1 MLQIYKY
8 LNIKVI
14 RGLYLNAKVNQ
25 GRAEGHPEPVE
36 LTPDEVL
43 AWTGLLH
50 ASSTLTRRLDLELR
64 REHGLSVS
72 EWEVLFLLGRVAGG
86 RARMSEIAGETLL
99 SQGAI
104 THLVRRLEKQGLA
117 RKEPDAQDRR
127 VHRVA
132 LTEDGRARL
141 EAATRTHFAG
151 VREHFSGRF
160 SERELSLLA
169 GFWERLLPGHA
180 ETAFGPSGDPRGTE
194 GQP

>member
-1 MLQIYKY
+1 M
-8 LNIKVI
+8 ND
-14 RGLYLNAKVNQ
+14 KVNQ
-25 GRAEGHPEPVE
+25 GHDVPIELAPE
-36 LTPDEVL
+36 EVL

-72 EWEVLFLLGRVAGG
+72 EWEVLFLLGRAAGG
-86 RARMSEIAGETLL
+86 RARMSDLAGDTLL
-99 SQGAI
+99 SQGGI
-104 THLVRRLEKQGLA
+104 THLVGRLEKQGLA

-132 LTEDGRARL
+132 LTENGRARL

-151 VREHFSGRF
+151 VREYFSGRF
-160 SERELSLLA
+160 SEEELSLLA
-169 GFWERLLPGHA
+169 GFWERLLPDHA
-180 ETAFGPSGDPRGTE
+180 ETVFGRSGDPRETARGTE

>member
-1 MLQIYKY
+1 MS
-8 LNIKVI
+8 
-14 RGLYLNAKVNQ
+14 AKVNQ
-25 GRAEGHPEPVE
+25 GRAEEHLEPGA

-64 REHGLSVS
+64 RGHGLSVS
-72 EWEVLFLLGRVAGG
+72 EWEVLFLLGRAAGG
-86 RARMSEIAGETLL
+86 RARMSELAGDTLL
-99 SQGAI
+99 SQGGI
-104 THLVRRLEKQGLA
+104 THLVGRLEEQGLA
-117 RKEPDAQDRR
+117 RKEPDTQDRR
-127 VHRVA
+127 VHRAA
-132 LTEDGRARL
+132 LTEEGRARL

-151 VREHFSGRF
+151 VREHFFRHF

-180 ETAFGPSGDPRGTE
+180 GTAFGLSGDPREAARGTE

>member
-1 MLQIYKY
+1 M
-8 LNIKVI
+8 
-14 RGLYLNAKVNQ
+14 NAKVNQ
-25 GRAEGHPEPVE
+25 GRAEERPEPGV

-72 EWEVLFLLGRVAGG
+72 EWEVLFLLGRSTGG
-86 RARMSEIAGETLL
+86 RARMSELARDTLL
-99 SQGAI
+99 SQGGI
-104 THLVRRLEKQGLA
+104 THLVGRLEEQGLA
-117 RKEPDAQDRR
+117 RKEPDTQDRR
-127 VHRVA
+127 VHRAA
-132 LTEDGRARL
+132 LTEEGRARL
-141 EAATRTHFAG
+141 EAATMTHFAG

-160 SERELSLLA
+160 SEEELSLLA

-180 ETAFGPSGDPRGTE
+180 ETAFGRSGDPREAARGTE